1 MTTGTQS
8 VEWSGCAM
16 IEGEVEYT
24 DDVAEEVREMAGDES
39 DGVGKADDDA
49 ELDVE
54 WFIERVG

>member
-1 MTTGTQS
+1 M
-8 VEWSGCAM
+8 EWSGCAM

-39 DGVGKADDDA
+39 DGVGRADDDA

-54 WFIERVG
+54 WFVERVG